1 MKAPTANRREV
12 LAGAGAFVLGFW
24 LPPRAAQGQTA
35 PAPGAAWYTEPEV
48 QEINGW
54 IVVEPDD
61 TVVIRIAQ
69 TELGQGVWTSNA
81 MMVCEELQCDWS
93 KVRPIYASVNRDARE
108 MAPQWTLE
116 VPGNGAT
123 DPNGGGEPTFGNR
136 ARQGG
141 FGIPDSLYRRMR
153 TNAASSV
160 KDGRYYLQLAGAEAR
175 ERLMLAAANLW
186 NVPVDELT
194 AKDSVI
200 AHARSGRTTTY
211 GKVAHLAARTP
222 HPDPGSIALKPP
234 DQWTLMGTE
243 RKNLDI
249 PMKVTGETKYA
260 IDVRLPGMK
269 WAAIKSCPV
278 YGGDVKSCDFD
289 AVRDKPGVRA
299 VHQFPI
305 PDPALTRGRVFSG
318 GVAVIADSWY
328 QAKQALDALP
338 IEWTIPPERAAFNTA
353 NMRAALLAA
362 LDAPGRVRV
371 DQGDVDAVF
380 ARADRIVEATYSTPY
395 LPRARMEPGNA
406 TVLVTDE
413 RVDIWIGDQSPQ
425 ETRFSAAQITGIPE
439 ENVYLHMCH
448 LGGGFGRNGNGP
460 QAEQALMIANA
471 NRGTPIHLLWTR
483 EEDFIGTTYRA
494 MGMARLK
501 AALDA
506 DGWPLAL
513 EVRTSMQQDGFG
525 PDASFDV
532 ASRYY
537 VPNYRF
543 SNHTTNFHVPVGTRR
558 GVGQAAHEF
567 YRESFIDELARAAGK
582 DPYRYRRELIAR
594 TELPFKADMLKAL
607 DMAAEMAGWGEPLP
621 LGVARAIALEERGAE
636 AGNSATISAMVHTIS
651 VSRDGRVKLERVD
664 VAHESGFGLVN
675 PLSVKKQIEGQI
687 TWFYNDAMHQA
698 CNIEDGR
705 IVENNFNTFSLS
717 RIDEDPLTINIQFF
731 ETGHWLVGMGHD
743 RGTSV
748 QAAIADAVLSDH
760 GQTFSRLAVSP
771 ARLDLG
777 LRGNQPRRVAR
788 CGTERTGSSPRLK
801 LRLGLLLA
809 QIESNP

>member
-1 MKAPTANRREV
+1 MSGKPSLDRREF
-12 LAGAGAFVLGFW
+12 LAAASSAAFVLGFSV
-24 LPPRAAQGQTA
+24 PPRRVAAQEAA
-35 PAPGAAWYTEPEV
+35 PHGAPWYTEPATP
-48 QEINGW
+48 EINAW

-61 TVVIRIAQ
+61 TVIIRIAQ

-81 MMVCEELQCDWS
+81 MMVAEELQCDWR
-93 KVRPIYASVNRDARE
+93 KVRPIYASANRDARE
-108 MAPQWTLE
+108 MAPAWTLE

-123 DPNGGGEPTFGNR
+123 DPKGGGEPSFGNR
-136 ARQGG
+136 ARTGG

-186 NVPVDELT
+186 GVPVDELV

-200 AHARSGRTTTY
+200 THGATGRTTTY
-211 GKVAHLAARTP
+211 GQIAHLAARTP
-222 HPDPGSIALKPP
+222 HPNPEAIAIKSP

-243 RKNLDI
+243 RQNLDV
-249 PMKVTGETKYA
+249 PMKVTGETIYA
-260 IDVRLPGMK
+260 IDVRLPGVK
-269 WAAIKSCPV
+269 WAAVKTCPV
-278 YGGDVKSCDFD
+278 YGGDVKSFDF
-289 AVRDKPGVRA
+289 AAIRGRPGVRG

-328 QAKQALDALP
+328 QAKTALDALP
-338 IEWTIPPERAAFNTA
+338 IEWTVPPERAAFNTA

-371 DQGDVDAVF
+371 NQGDVDAVF
-380 ARADRIVEATYSTPY
+380 ARADRIVEATYSTPF

-406 TVLVTDE
+406 TVLVTDD

-439 ENVYLHMCH
+439 ENVYLHLCH

-460 QAEQALMIANA
+460 QAEQAIMIANA

-494 MGMARLK
+494 MGVARLK

-513 EVRTSMQQDGFG
+513 EVRTGMQQDGFG

-532 ASRYY
+532 TSRYY

-543 SNHTTNFHVPVGTRR
+543 SNHATNFHVPVGTRR

-567 YRESFIDELARAAGK
+567 YRESFIDELAHAAGR

-594 TELPFKADMLKAL
+594 TDLPFKADMLKAL
-607 DMAAEMAGWGEPLP
+607 DMAAEMSGWGSPLP
-621 LGVARAIALEERGAE
+621 PGVARAIALEERGVE
-636 AGNSATISAMVHTIS
+636 TGNSATISAMVHTVS
-651 VSRDGRVKLERVD
+651 VSRAGRVKLERVD

-698 CNIEDGR
+698 CNIENGA
-705 IVENNFNTFSLS
+705 IAENNFDRFALS
-717 RIDEDPLTINIQFF
+717 RIDEDPPVINIEFF
-731 ETGHWLVGMGHD
+731 PTAHWLVGMGHD

-748 QAAIADAVLSDH
+748 QAAIADAVFQIT
-760 GQTFSRLAVSP
+760 GKRFR
-771 ARLDLG
+771 DLP
-777 LRGNQPRRVAR
+777 LRQHDLTWDA
-788 CGTERTGSSPRLK
+788 
-801 LRLGLLLA
+801 
-809 QIESNP
+809 

>member
-1 MKAPTANRREV
+1 
-12 LAGAGAFVLGFW
+12 
-24 LPPRAAQGQTA
+24 
-35 PAPGAAWYTEPEV
+35 
-48 QEINGW
+48 
-54 IVVEPDD
+54 
-61 TVVIRIAQ
+61 
-69 TELGQGVWTSNA
+69 

-93 KVRPIYASVNRDARE
+93 KVRPIYASANRDARE
-108 MAPQWTLE
+108 MAPTWTLE

-136 ARQGG
+136 AREGG
-141 FGIPDSLYRRMR
+141 FGIPDSVYRRMR

-186 NVPVDELT
+186 RVDVHELV
-194 AKDSVI
+194 ANNSVI
-200 AHARSGRTTTY
+200 THAKSGRTTTY
-211 GKVAHLAARTP
+211 GKVAQLAARTP
-222 HPDPGSIALKPP
+222 HPNPEAIALKPP
-234 DQWTLMGTE
+234 EQWTLMGTE
-243 RKNLDI
+243 QKNLDI

-278 YGGDVKSCDFD
+278 YGGDVKSYDFE
-289 AVRDKPGVRA
+289 AIRGRPGVGSA
-299 VHQFPI
+299 HQFGI
-305 PDPALTRGRVFSG
+305 PDPKLTRGRVFSG

-328 QAKQALDALP
+328 QAKTALDAMP
-338 IEWTIPPERAAFNTA
+338 IEWTIPPDKAAFNTA
-353 NMRAALLAA
+353 NMRAALLGA

-371 DQGDVDAVF
+371 NQGDVDAVF
-380 ARADRIVEATYSTPY
+380 ARADRVVEGTYYTPY

-406 TVLVTDE
+406 TVLVTDD

-425 ETRFSAAQITGIPE
+425 ETRFSAAQITGIAE
-439 ENVYLHMCH
+439 QNVYLHMCH

-471 NRGTPIHLLWTR
+471 HRGTPIHLLWTR

-532 ASRYY
+532 ASRYH

-567 YRESFIDELARAAGK
+567 YRESFIDELAHAAGY

-607 DMAAEMAGWGEPLP
+607 DMAAEMSGWGTPLP
-621 LGVARAIALEERGAE
+621 QGTARAIALEERGAE
-636 AGNSATISAMVHTIS
+636 TGNSATISAMVHTIS
-651 VSRDGRVKLERVD
+651 VSRSGQVKLERVD

-698 CNIEDGR
+698 CNIEAGR
-705 IVENNFNTFSLS
+705 IVENNFDTFSLS
-717 RIDEDPLTINIQFF
+717 RIDEDPPVVNIEFF
-731 ETGHWLVGMGHD
+731 PTAHWLVGMGHD

-748 QAAIADAVLSDH
+748 QAA
-760 GQTFSRLAVSP
+760 LAE
-771 ARLDLG
+771 AIFQITGKRFRDLP
-777 LRGNQPRRVAR
+777 LRQHD
-788 CGTERTGSSPRLK
+788 
-801 LRLGLLLA
+801 LRWG
-809 QIESNP
+809 